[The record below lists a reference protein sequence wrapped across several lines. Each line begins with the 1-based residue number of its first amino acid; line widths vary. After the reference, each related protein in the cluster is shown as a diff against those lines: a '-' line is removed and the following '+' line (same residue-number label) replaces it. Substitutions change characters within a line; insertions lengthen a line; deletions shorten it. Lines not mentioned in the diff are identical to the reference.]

1 MTHACGCTRNAAVDL
16 HSRESLLLRLA
27 RRALRAKTASTISIM
42 SDLIPASEL
51 KTYLKQVPVWEHDKK
66 KIERVFEFD
75 DFTEAIDFVNQVA
88 EIAEES
94 EHHPDIE
101 IKFNKVKLVL
111 TTHTKGG
118 LTELDF
124 ELAEKI
130 DTLVDE

>member
-1 MTHACGCTRNAAVDL
+1 
-16 HSRESLLLRLA
+16 
-27 RRALRAKTASTISIM
+27 M

-51 KTYLKQVPVWEHDKK
+51 KTFLKQVPVWEHDKK

-75 DFTEAIDFVNQVA
+75 DFTDAMDFVNQVA

-101 IKFNKVKLVL
+101 VKFNKVKLVL
-111 TTHTKGG
+111 TTHSKGG

>member
-1 MTHACGCTRNAAVDL
+1 MTHARGCALSGAVDL
-16 HSRESLLLRLA
+16 HSCESLLLRLA
-27 RRALRAKTASTISIM
+27 LRAVARSERLTISIM

-51 KTYLKQVPVWEHDKK
+51 KTFLKQVPVWEHDKK

-75 DFTEAIDFVNQVA
+75 DFTDAMDFVNQVA

-101 IKFNKVKLVL
+101 VKFNKVKLVL
-111 TTHTKGG
+111 TTHSKGG